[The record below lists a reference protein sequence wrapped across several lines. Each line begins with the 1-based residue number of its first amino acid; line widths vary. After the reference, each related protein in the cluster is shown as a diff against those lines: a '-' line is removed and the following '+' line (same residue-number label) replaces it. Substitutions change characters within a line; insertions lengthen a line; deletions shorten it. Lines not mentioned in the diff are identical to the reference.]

1 MNKMNIILIGIQGS
15 GKGTQAKLL
24 NEKYGWEHITTGD
37 LFRNNIEAA
46 TELGLKAKKF
56 IDKGELVPDKYVFLI
71 VKDALEKAVD
81 GFVLDGFPRNIEQVH
96 FLQENFDIQRVVL
109 LELSDDKAVERL
121 MARRNCVKCKRDYNI
136 LFKKPQQEGVCDV
149 CGGEL
154 VIRNDDTEK
163 AIRKR
168 IEKFHNETNR
178 VIEYY
183 TEQGLLV
190 TVNADQPVEAIY
202 NDIISKLNVE

>member
-24 NEKYGWEHITTGD
+24 NEKYSWEHITTGD
-37 LFRNNIEAA
+37 LFRKNIEAA
-46 TELGLKAKKF
+46 TELGITAKNF

-71 VKDALEKAVD
+71 VKDALKKAVD
-81 GFVLDGFPRNIEQVH
+81 GFVLDGFPRNMDQVR
-96 FLQENFDIQRVVL
+96 FLQENFDIQQVVL

-121 MARRNCVKCKRDYNI
+121 TARRNCAVCKRDYNI
-136 LFKKPQQEGVCDV
+136 LFKKPQQEGICDV

-154 VIRNDDTEK
+154 VIRDDDTEE

-168 IEKFHNETNR
+168 IEKFHNETNQ

-183 TEQGLLV
+183 ADKGLLS
-190 TVNADQPVEAIY
+190 TVNADQAVESIH
-202 NDIISKLNVE
+202 NEIITKLGVE

>member
-1 MNKMNIILIGIQGS
+1 MNIILIGIQGS

-24 NEKYGWEHITTGD
+24 SEKYGWEHITTGD
-37 LFRNNIEAA
+37 LFRRNIETA
-46 TELGLKAKKF
+46 TELGLKAKIF

-81 GFVLDGFPRNIEQVH
+81 GFILDGFPRNMEQVH
-96 FLQENFDIQRVVL
+96 FLQENFDIQQVVL

-136 LFKKPQQEGVCDV
+136 LFKKPQRDGICDI

-154 VIRNDDTEK
+154 VIRDDDTEK

-168 IEKFHNETNR
+168 IEKFHNETNQ
-178 VIEYY
+178 VIGYY
-183 TEQGLLV
+183 IEKGLLS
-190 TVNADQPVEAIY
+190 TVNAGQPVESIH
-202 NDIISKLNVE
+202 NEIISRLGVE